1 MLPPSETVS
10 LGLLPPLSIKN
21 CSHPDENILVP
32 FPPHQLFN
40 HTAAIISAIYCLLT
54 SAIAVRTA
62 LYPSPGFG
70 ALKHTLTFLA
80 TAPVSIP
87 LSILDMEPNFNR
99 PTTSILVILEA
110 TAVVCAFVTLI
121 VWIAAKL

>member
-1 MLPPSETVS
+1 M
-10 LGLLPPLSIKN
+10 
-21 CSHPDENILVP
+21 
-32 FPPHQLFN
+32 N

-62 LYPSPGFG
+62 LDPSPGFG
-70 ALKHTLTFLA
+70 ALKHMLTFLA
-80 TAPVSIP
+80 TAPVSMP

-99 PTTSILVILEA
+99 PTTTVLVILAA

-121 VWIAAKL
+121 VWIAAKF